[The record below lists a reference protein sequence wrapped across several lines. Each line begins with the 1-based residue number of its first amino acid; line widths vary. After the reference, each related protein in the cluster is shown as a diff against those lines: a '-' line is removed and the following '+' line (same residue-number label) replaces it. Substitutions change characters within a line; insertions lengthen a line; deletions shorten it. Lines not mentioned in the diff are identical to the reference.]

1 MQFLVLFVL
10 SSYIELCYKVYF
22 VFVEVGEACIKYK
35 IRDQNVEINSV
46 SRSTN
51 VGKIVRRV
59 YNVGYSLVDK
69 DTLKPKIFKYYQQE
83 YGFIRSQE
91 YVFDTNRIF
100 AKITKYKD
108 PKDKVGQREEL
119 SYEWNNQFEPYS
131 AALFIFKNSSTS
143 GSIDIFYER
152 KFYNISFSFLR
163 KESINNHIGDFE
175 ANVVEITPRVETEG
189 ALKPRGSWTIWVDS
203 QNHIPLK
210 MKINFTLG
218 SINVELKDIKG
229 DRTLLG
235 KIGNNI

>member
-1 MQFLVLFVL
+1 MFVL

-22 VFVEVGEACIKYK
+22 VFVEVGETCIKYK
-35 IRDQNVEINSV
+35 VRGQDVEINSV

-51 VGKIVRRV
+51 VGKLVRRV
-59 YNVGYSLVDK
+59 NNVGYSVVDR
-69 DTLKPKIFKYYQQE
+69 DTLKPKLFKYYQQE

-91 YVFDTNRIF
+91 YIFDTNRIV

-108 PKDKVGQREEL
+108 AKDKVGQKEEL

-131 AALFIFKNSSTS
+131 AALYIFKRSSTS

-152 KFYNISFSFLR
+152 RFYNISFLFLR
-163 KESINNHIGDFE
+163 KEVVNNHIGDFE
-175 ANVVEITPRVETEG
+175 ANVVELMPRVETEG
-189 ALKPRGSWTIWVDS
+189 ALKPRGSWTIWVDT

-210 MKINFTLG
+210 MKIEFTLG
-218 SINVELKDIKG
+218 SINIELRDIRG

-235 KIGNNI
+235 KIGNSI